1 MKKYLIYSTVFSVFT
16 EALFVTI
23 GVDLK
28 FFYIVILINLPLIL
42 TYKGFANTTIQK
54 WHFAILAFFLVNG
67 FVSIFI
73 FKTNLLPNWLEQFVG
88 ISICSYYYYLFFSLF
103 NKEEFLSLFRLYAYV
118 TFLLILIGYCTL
130 PFDKY
135 EGIKFR
141 SFFLEPAHF
150 ATVCIPALFYFIQ
163 KKDTVK
169 VVIFVVAFILTFSAV
184 AFIGLLICILFK
196 YKPSVKRV
204 LVSLFIVVIVSIIT
218 YSTIGD
224 IRLRV
229 DDTVRTLQTSNIE
242 KANLS
247 TYALLANLFVM
258 QNVFKE
264 SPMFGNGLGSHVLSH
279 NKYLQKIEGVE
290 IFEQYFYLNSKDAN
304 SLFIRV
310 ISDLG
315 MFGILI
321 VILFLY
327 KNYVSVPDEQNIIAK
342 GILIYFL
349 LKLLREGHYFSP
361 EMYFFIFY
369 YFFNKQFLL
378 NEDRPNLGYN

>member
-1 MKKYLIYSTVFSVFT
+1 LSVFT
-16 EALFVTI
+16 EALFITI

-28 FFYIVILINLPLIL
+28 FFYIVILLNLPLIL
-42 TYKGFANTTIQK
+42 TYKGFANATIQR
-54 WHFAILAFFLVNG
+54 WHLAIMAFFLVNG

-103 NKEEFLSLFRLYAYV
+103 NKEEFLSLFRMYSYIA
-118 TFLLILIGYCTL
+118 FLLIIIGYCTL

-141 SFFLEPAHF
+141 SLFIEPAHF
-150 ATVCIPALFYFIQ
+150 ATVCVPALFYFLQ

-169 VVIFVVAFILTFSAV
+169 VIFFVLAFILTFSAV
-184 AFIGLLICILFK
+184 AFVGLLICILFK
-196 YKPSVKRV
+196 YKPSFKKFF
-204 LVSLFIVVIVSIIT
+204 VSILSVAVVSIIT
-218 YSTIGD
+218 YNTIGE

-229 DDTVRTLQTSNIE
+229 DDSVRTLQTSNIE

-247 TYALLANLFVM
+247 TYALLSNLFVM
-258 QNVFKE
+258 QNVFRE
-264 SPMFGNGLGSHVLSH
+264 SPIFGNGLGSHVLSH
-279 NKYLQKIEGVE
+279 KKYLQKIEGIE

-321 VILFLY
+321 MILFIC
-327 KNYVSVPDEQNIIAK
+327 KNYVTVPDEQNIIAK

-361 EMYFFIFY
+361 EMYFFIFFY
-369 YFFNKQFLL
+369 YFNNRYAEVEHDKEITF
-378 NEDRPNLGYN
+378 PNTSTPVSV